1 MVRSTSQANRSDAVA
16 ALLNPRDDDHLLG
29 DSMLMISEWSH
40 DVLEAKLALV
50 KVSF

>member
-1 MVRSTSQANRSDAVA
+1 MMLYLFLTGEY
-16 ALLNPRDDDHLLG
+16 LIPLNPRDDDHLLG